1 MKQFRT
7 LAVAALAVT
16 AMTAVSPAVAL
27 ADTTVVQPQPV
38 AVTTVVQPQP
48 VAVTTVAAGATT
60 TIVDTNP
67 GNRYGWM
74 CRYLGLNCH

>member
-38 AVTTVVQPQP
+38 AVTTV
-48 VAVTTVAAGATT
+48 AAGATT

-74 CRYLGLNCH
+74 RRYLGLNCH

>member
-38 AVTTVVQPQP
+38 AVTTV
-48 VAVTTVAAGATT
+48 AAGATT

-67 GNRYGWM
+67 ATGTAGCAATWVSTVTDW
-74 CRYLGLNCH
+74 